1 MEIMTKQEFF
11 MSGYHNVQC
20 RFTFDNG
27 AEASGVVSSY
37 YFDEPDR
44 LDLVKST
51 DLIEFQKLMA
61 AQDHASMKQLSR
73 PIALETVVKAV
84 RLN

>member
-1 MEIMTKQEFF
+1 MG
-11 MSGYHNVQC
+11 GYHNVHS

-27 AEASGVVSSY
+27 VEASGVVSSY
-37 YFDEPDR
+37 YFDEPER
-44 LDLVKST
+44 LDLVRST
-51 DLIEFQKLMA
+51 DLIEFKKLMD

-73 PIALETVVKAV
+73 PIALETVVKAD